1 MVAENAKSS
10 IEPER
15 ILPDALVLGLDLKA
29 ESLPAAIR
37 SCLGALSASNLPQP
51 QRWSIPARS
60 EAQTQGLEQEL
71 ARLDSLPSD
80 KLPYKG
86 WFGWL
91 AGDSLSVGEA
101 EDEERGYLVRF
112 SLIVNS
118 ANPNSLPERVGDCVR
133 FCRALLSTARV
144 SNGIAS
150 WVGAGAKCLPR
161 VPLASNRSHLL
172 LVAQSQVEAAYEPP
186 QDFWDSGWEQVED
199 YGEQKL
205 LLRALQVRS
214 SEEYILSVRAQQ
226 WALAR
231 AARPG
236 LTRYALPELLSGEEA
251 AYRDG
256 AATLEPVAYLPDVK
270 LAEYSCYL
278 ESGEHVRGWEIY
290 SLLGLLE
297 ARQLPGGR
305 PLEQVRVVFNDRQMA
320 ENEKCPLLDIG
331 VQVLYLAE
339 NGETVALES

>member
-1 MVAENAKSS
+1 MVAKRMKS
-10 IEPER
+10 IDPER
-15 ILPDALVLGLDLKA
+15 ILPDALLLRLDLHA

-37 SCLGALSASNLPQP
+37 SCLDAITAIGLPQP
-51 QRWSIPARS
+51 QQWSIPQRS
-60 EAQTQGLEQEL
+60 DALTQGLQDEL
-71 ARLDSLPSD
+71 QRLAALPPD
-80 KLPYKG
+80 QPPYDG
-86 WFGWL
+86 WFGWPR
-91 AGDSLSVGEA
+91 GDELSVGAA
-101 EDEERGYLVRF
+101 EDEQRGYLVRF
-112 SLIVNS
+112 SFAVDS
-118 ANPNSLPERVGDCVR
+118 ADPGGLPARVGDCAR
-133 FCRALLSTARV
+133 FCRVLLAASRV
-144 SNGIAS
+144 SNAMAG

-172 LVAQSQVEAAYEPP
+172 LVTQSQVEAAYESP

-199 YGEQKL
+199 FDEQKL

-236 LTRYALPELLSGEEA
+236 LTRYALPELLPGEES

-256 AATLEPVAYLPDVK
+256 AATLEPVAYLPEVK

-278 ESGEHVRGWEIY
+278 ESGEHVRGWEVY

-297 ARQLPGGR
+297 AGQLPGGR
-305 PLEQVRVVFNDRQMA
+305 PLEQVRVVFYDRQMA
-320 ENEKCPLLDIG
+320 ENEKRPLLDIG